1 MGKFVLGTSSLSLS
15 LSTHFNQSC
24 PKQATTHSTMH
35 TNAIHFFLV
44 APSSLLLLLLLVMG
58 AQGQDPTTYIKP
70 YPALTYSTS
79 TRS

>member
-1 MGKFVLGTSSLSLS
+1 
-15 LSTHFNQSC
+15 
-24 PKQATTHSTMH
+24 MH

-44 APSSLLLLLLLVMG
+44 AASSLLLMLLLVMG